1 MTRAMIV
8 ACDDDGRPDFYA
20 LHFHRDRDLCIW
32 AFDLLHYN
40 GRDLRELPLFK
51 RKARPKKLILAANTN
66 WVRYSESFDDGVGVA
81 TEQKVGFRRPPG
93 REPG

>member
-1 MTRAMIV
+1 MIV

-40 GRDLRELPLFK
+40 GTRPARAASIQAQGEAQEADPRRKHQLGALFG
-51 RKARPKKLILAANTN
+51 KL
-66 WVRYSESFDDGVGVA
+66 
-81 TEQKVGFRRPPG
+81 
-93 REPG
+93 